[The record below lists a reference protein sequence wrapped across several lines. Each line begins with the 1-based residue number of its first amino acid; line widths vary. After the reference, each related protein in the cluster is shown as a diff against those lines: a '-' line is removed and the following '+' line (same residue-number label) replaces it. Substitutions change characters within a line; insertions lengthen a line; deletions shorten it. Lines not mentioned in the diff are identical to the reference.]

1 MESRL
6 ALTLAHKTFPTFL
19 YCQNRSLFSLG
30 SFGECSEKK
39 MDARLT
45 MLGMSEGRWRVRIGS
60 GDLAC
65 YHTTRLSLRRNL

>member
-19 YCQNRSLFSLG
+19 NCPNHSLFSLG

-39 MDARLT
+39 DGCPIDNA
-45 MLGMSEGRWRVRIGS
+45 GYVGGKVEGT
-60 GDLAC
+60 DLV
-65 YHTTRLSLRRNL
+65 